1 MKNNKLGWLYV
12 AGLMLIMYLPLFL
25 IFLSSFTTSKIL
37 GNWNGFSLDL
47 YKNLLTGSAPA
58 SLYNAVWIT
67 IVLAVASAF
76 ISTVIAL
83 ISLIGFWFIPSSQ
96 GRFWRRTSD
105 KLLQVPLVTPD
116 ILLGVMLFLLF
127 VTANIPRSF
136 TTLLISHV
144 LLTLPFAVLNIRP
157 ALQQFDRHIYEAA
170 LDLGATPVQAFF
182 RVVLPDLWSGVVSG
196 FILAL
201 TISIDDFGVAF
212 FTRGSDGIETL
223 STFIYADAR
232 RGGLTPELR
241 PLFALIL
248 IVLLVVLVLR
258 EQRIK
263 KNNNR

>member
-1 MKNNKLGWLYV
+1 MKNNKFGWIYV
-12 AGLMLIMYLPLFL
+12 WSLMLIMSLPLFL
-25 IFLSSFTTSKIL
+25 IFLSSFTTSKVL
-37 GNWNGFSLDL
+37 GSWTGFSLDL
-47 YKNLLTGSAPA
+47 YKNLLTGAAPA
-58 SLYNAVWIT
+58 NLYSAIWIT
-67 IVLAVASAF
+67 VALAVGASF
-76 ISTVIAL
+76 LSTVIAL
-83 ISLIGFWFIPSSQ
+83 VGLVGFWFIPSAQ
-96 GRFWRRTSD
+96 GKFWRSTSD

-136 TTLLISHV
+136 TTLMISHV

-157 ALQQFDRHIYEAA
+157 ALQHFDRHIYEAA

-182 RVVLPDLWSGVVSG
+182 RVVLPDLWSGIVSG

-248 IVLLVVLVLR
+248 VVLLIVLVVREHKLR
-258 EQRIK
+258 NTNK
-263 KNNNR
+263 

>member
-1 MKNNKLGWLYV
+1 MKNNRLGWVYV
-12 AGLMLIMYLPLFL
+12 WGLMLVMYLPLIL
-25 IFLSSFTTSKIL
+25 IFMSSFTTSKVI
-37 GNWNGFSLDL
+37 GSWTGFSLDL
-47 YKNLLTGSAPA
+47 YQNLLTGQAPA
-58 SLYNAVWIT
+58 ALYNAVWIT
-67 IVLAVASAF
+67 VLLAVFAAF

-83 ISLIGFWFIPSSQ
+83 VGLIGFWFIPSQ
-96 GRFWRRTSD
+96 KARFWRSSSD

-127 VTANIPRSF
+127 VTAGIPRNF
-136 TTLLISHV
+136 TTLLVSHV
-144 LLTLPFAVLNIRP
+144 LLTLPFAVLSIRP

-182 RVVLPDLWSGVVSG
+182 RVVLPDLWSGIVSG

-248 IVLLVVLVLR
+248 IVLLVILVVR
-258 EQRIK
+258 EQKMK
-263 KNNNR
+263 KNNK

>member
-1 MKNNKLGWLYV
+1 MKNNRLGWIYV
-12 AGLMLIMYLPLFL
+12 WGLMLVMYLPLFL
-25 IFLSSFTTSKIL
+25 IFLSSFTTSKII
-37 GNWNGFSLDL
+37 GNWTGFSLDL
-47 YKNLLTGSAPA
+47 YKNLLTGAAPA
-58 SLYNAVWIT
+58 SLYNAVWVT
-67 IVLAVASAF
+67 VVLAFGAAF

-83 ISLIGFWFIPSSQ
+83 VGLVGFWFIPSSQ
-96 GRFWRRTSD
+96 GRFWRSASD
-105 KLLQVPLVTPD
+105 KLLQVPLTPD

-127 VTANIPRSF
+127 VTANIPRNF
-136 TTLLISHV
+136 TTLLVSHV

-182 RVVLPDLWSGVVSG
+182 RVVLPDLWSGIVSG

-248 IVLLVVLVLR
+248 VILLVVLVVR
-258 EQRIK
+258 EQK
-263 KNNNR
+263 MKNNK